1 MNDISKKK
9 VHYPIKEP
17 LRQYLEEYSRE
28 ISLPIAYEDLN
39 HYENSISL
47 YNDAGED
54 TLWETVFYSQSDM
67 SEIHTALSS
76 VYALLKTEG
85 DVEILEHLYV
95 NRIDYCPF
103 GNSKPFRIRVTN
115 KFNDNYDYFYIKKAD
130 SSRVYGLELEHIL
143 SPNRISY
150 IVDGNTIVED
160 HIAGIPGDVFIKNW
174 LTDPQLNKIRL
185 AKEFVKFNERCFVR
199 LLGDMRSYNYVVDVT
214 PDFDAV
220 QYRIR
225 AIDFDQQTYE
235 GNKTMYLPQFF
246 KDNNPIVEF
255 VANLL
260 DPKTIRQY
268 QKEERVLIANRI
280 RVSRYRLKD
289 LSDCLENDTI
299 SLPEKV
305 NQLKQELADHFSDES
320 FLECT
325 CMGDILKTRLYILM
339 YDNRSVLKGDDDK
352 EFKLF

>member
-1 MNDISKKK
+1 MNEISKKK
-9 VHYPIKEP
+9 IHYPIKEH

-28 ISLPIAYEDLN
+28 ISLPIKYEDLN

-47 YNDAGED
+47 YDDAGRD
-54 TLWETVFYSQSDM
+54 TMWETVFYSQNDM
-67 SEIHTALSS
+67 SEIHSALSS

-85 DVEILEHLYV
+85 DTEVMEHLYV
-95 NRIDYCPF
+95 NRIDFCPF

-115 KFNDNYDYFYIKKAD
+115 RYNDNYDYFYVKKAD
-130 SSRVYGLELEHIL
+130 SSRIYGLELEHIL
-143 SPNRISY
+143 SPNRIFY

-160 HIAGIPGDVFIKNW
+160 HIAGIPGDVFIKSW
-174 LTDPQLNKIRL
+174 LEDPQLNKIRL

-235 GNKTMYLPQFF
+235 GNKTMYLPQYF
-246 KDNNPIVEF
+246 KDNNPIVDF
-255 VANLL
+255 VSNLL
-260 DPKTIRQY
+260 ESKTIRQY
-268 QKEERVLIANRI
+268 QKEERAMIANRI

-289 LSDCLENDTI
+289 LSDCLDNDTI
-299 SLPEKV
+299 SPPEKV
-305 NQLKQELADHFSDES
+305 NQLKHELAEHFEDQT
-320 FLECT
+320 FLECQS
-325 CMGDILKTRLYILM
+325 MGDILRTRLYNLM
-339 YDNRSVLKGDDDK
+339 YDNRKVLAGYD
-352 EFKLF
+352 